1 MDLRYVSDGLHL
13 DRKDLFGREA
23 PVPWW
28 PSTES
33 RPLFLVHTGDNSA
46 GNGGDGYFAGSLT
59 DRSYAAFQPLNMA
72 QAGTHATA
80 NAHQTNVGIFDQSAT
95 QIAGTGGDG
104 GDWNAAMGGSVG
116 VFGLIGSDA
125 IATGDNSAGNGGDGH
140 FSGTLVHAP
149 VAVFDPVNI
158 AMAGFHGTADAHQSN
173 TAQFLQPASHAA
185 GGGGHGG
192 DGNEAFG
199 GDVSASGAGAADHP
213 ILRAGPASDHNWI
226 NSDLIASGGNHA
238 GNGGNGYFY
247 GSMVH
252 ASFILYNPINI
263 AVAGYNSNAYAEQ
276 TNDVIFDQSAFQ
288 MAGIGGNGG
297 SGNKAIGGGVSVSG
311 SQHGADHNWINSDM
325 MASGGN
331 HAGDGG
337 DGYFYGG
344 IVHASFA
351 VYAPINIAVAGYNSS
366 AYADQTNDV
375 IFDQSAFQMAGVG
388 GNGGNGN
395 KAIGGDTGFHS
406 PMLGPIGSDVIA
418 TGGNSAGSGGDGH
431 FAGSLIDLNIAIYAP
446 INIAVAG
453 PNSTAEA
460 HQTNDVLFDQ
470 SAIQIAGV
478 GGDGGHGNTAFGG
491 DFATHMLADHH
502 LLGHA

>member
-13 DRKDLFGREA
+13 DRKDLFGRDA

-28 PSTES
+28 PSTDS
-33 RPLFLVHTGDNSA
+33 GPLFLVHTGDNSA
-46 GNGGDGYFAGSLT
+46 GNGGDGYFAGSLV
-59 DRSYAAFQPLNMA
+59 DKSYAAFGPLNMA

-80 NAHQTNVGIFDQSAT
+80 NAHQTNIGIFDQSAT
-95 QIAGTGGDG
+95 QTAGTGGDG

-116 VFGLIGSDA
+116 LFGLIGSDV
-125 IATGDNSAGNGGDGH
+125 IATGDNSAGNGGNGH
-140 FSGTLVHAP
+140 FSGALVHAP
-149 VAVFDPVNI
+149 VAAFDPINI

-173 TAQFLQPASHAA
+173 TVQFLQGASQAA

-192 DGNEAFG
+192 NDNA
-199 GDVSASGAGAADHP
+199 ASGGGVSVFAAG
-213 ILRAGPASDHNWI
+213 ASDHNWI

-238 GNGGNGYFY
+238 GDGGDGYFY
-247 GSMVH
+247 GSIVH

-263 AVAGYNSNAYAEQ
+263 AVAGYNSNAHADQ
-276 TNDVIFDQSAFQ
+276 TNNVIFDQSAFQ

-297 SGNKAIGGGVSVSG
+297 SGNAATGGGVSVSG
-311 SQHGADHNWINSDM
+311 SQHGIGHNWINSDM
-325 MASGGN
+325 IASGGN

-351 VYAPINIAVAGYNSS
+351 LYDPINIAVAGYNSS
-366 AYADQTNDV
+366 AHADQTNNV

-395 KAIGGDTGFHS
+395 AAIGGDTGFHS
-406 PMLGPIGSDVIA
+406 AILGLIGSDVIA

-453 PNSTAEA
+453 PNSTADA
-460 HQTNDVLFDQ
+460 HQTNNVQFDQ
-470 SAIQIAGV
+470 SAVQIAGV
-478 GGDGGHGNTAFGG
+478 GGDGGHGNTAVGG
-491 DFATHMLADHH
+491 DFGMHLLADHH